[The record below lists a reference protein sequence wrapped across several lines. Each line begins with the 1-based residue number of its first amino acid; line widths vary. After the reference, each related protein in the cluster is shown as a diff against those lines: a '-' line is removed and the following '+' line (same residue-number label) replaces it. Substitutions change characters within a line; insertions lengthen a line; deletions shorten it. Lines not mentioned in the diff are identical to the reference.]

1 MFRREVLRQASAR
14 REHETRV
21 RPLDA
26 DAYAKLNPSASQDL
40 DALSPSLHQIGS
52 ELIEQIVELQFAHR
66 GTLSAV
72 IGERGAGKTTLL
84 ERIEAALQA
93 RASTYVHTESDDGA
107 PRHDEYGRLTIRHLQ
122 CPPGGIG
129 ALQKALA
136 ASLGLERTAGTAE
149 VAAELARQAPL
160 VFLIDDAHR
169 LVRPAIG
176 GLQGLDRLADF
187 ARAVRGD
194 ASWVLSIDAAA
205 WQYVSRAR
213 GERVFFDEVHALP
226 RWSEQAIAELIR
238 SRSELAKLRPSFDEI
253 VIPRRLDMSAEAI
266 ERPTLQQRAEFG
278 FYRILWD
285 YAQGNPAVALHFW
298 RESLWFRQSPIEIG
312 EGVDAENTDEE
323 KPDAAD
329 TDALVVRLFSE
340 PRAVDL
346 DAVGPTMH
354 FVLRAVVQLETASV
368 TDLVACTQLPQADV
382 ADALRYALKRSWIHG
397 VGDGKERY
405 RVSWHW
411 YRAIADMLRRQHLL
425 EI

>member
-1 MFRREVLRQASAR
+1 
-14 REHETRV
+14 
-21 RPLDA
+21 
-26 DAYAKLNPSASQDL
+26 
-40 DALSPSLHQIGS
+40 
-52 ELIEQIVELQFAHR
+52 
-66 GTLSAV
+66 
-72 IGERGAGKTTLL
+72 
-84 ERIEAALQA
+84 
-93 RASTYVHTESDDGA
+93 
-107 PRHDEYGRLTIRHLQ
+107 
-122 CPPGGIG
+122 
-129 ALQKALA
+129 
-136 ASLGLERTAGTAE
+136 

-176 GLQGLDRLADF
+176 GLEGLDRLADF

-298 RESLWFRQSPIEIG
+298 LESLWFRQSPIEIG

-340 PRAVDL
+340 PRADL
-346 DAVGPTMH
+346 TLAVTVASSRALPASAAFSPT
-354 FVLRAVVQLETASV
+354 AA
-368 TDLVACTQLPQADV
+368 LVWLNC
-382 ADALRYALKRSWIHG
+382 
-397 VGDGKERY
+397 
-405 RVSWHW
+405 
-411 YRAIADMLRRQHLL
+411 
-425 EI
+425 